1 MKKLL
6 ILFLFY
12 FLLSA
17 CGNNKADQPGT
28 DDDTARVAQSHYVWQ
43 STLNDSTGK
52 LELVPLEQLSSD
64 SLQPKSVIGV
74 INKTN
79 IETGFSGTVRLEFIK
94 TSGDTVYVKIPDATY
109 LTQQMGSTGPTLFFA
124 GVAYTLTG
132 LSGINYV
139 NFDFDEG
146 DHAAPGTYNRESFKD
161 E

>member
-6 ILFLFY
+6 ILFLFS
-12 FLLSA
+12 FLFSA

-28 DDDTARVAQSHYVWQ
+28 DDDTATVAQSHYIWQ

-52 LELVPLEQLSSD
+52 LELVPLEQLHTD
-64 SLQPKSVIGV
+64 SLQPKDVITV

-79 IETGFSGTVRLEFIK
+79 IETGFSGKVRLDFIK

-124 GVAYTLTG
+124 GVVYTLTG